1 MVSRTGQEWLNA
13 STGMPGF
20 IELEL
25 VRPFKHKNSQ
35 AGVVQIGAQ
44 M

>member
-1 MVSRTGQEWLNA
+1 MGQEWLNA

-25 VRPFKHKNSQ
+25 VRPFKKKNSK
-35 AGVVQIGAQ
+35 AGGAQTGAQ

>member
-25 VRPFKHKNSQ
+25 VRPFKNKNSK
-35 AGVVQIGAQ
+35 AGGVQIGTQ

>member
-25 VRPFKHKNSQ
+25 VRPFKNSK
-35 AGVVQIGAQ
+35 AGGVQIGTQ